1 MAVSIHYRNL
11 RALATEMYRI
21 YNCVASESVTDIF
34 PLGPQGQYNL
44 RSWSDFTL
52 PIVRTVNYGIE
63 SIRYLGPKIWESIPA
78 NIKEVDTIEHFKSG
92 IKKWKPESC
101 PCRLCKT

>member
-1 MAVSIHYRNL
+1 MAPEIV
-11 RALATEMYRI
+11 TE
-21 YNCVASESVTDIF
+21 IF
-34 PLGPQGQYNL
+34 PLRPQGQYNL

-78 NIKEVDTIEHFKSG
+78 NIKEVDTIERFMSG

-101 PCRLCKT
+101 PCRLCKMYLQQI